1 NGSRSSCCELAC
13 SPVVKSVLVGAAFMA
28 AFLLPVQARMTPNQF
43 EIKAVCWDNAEEA
56 IRYHEEILGE
66 YPIGKG
72 WVSEHSFGAIMH
84 NPVKP
89 SWTFLS
95 FHKND
100 NGVIVCAITG
110 GTHWET
116 INLGD
121 ESEKLEL

>member
-1 NGSRSSCCELAC
+1 MKKLLLLLLFLPLVASSRMFPTEF
-13 SPVVKSVLVGAAFMA
+13 PV
-28 AFLLPVQARMTPNQF
+28 
-43 EIKAVCWDNAEEA
+43 KAVCWDDVDEA
-56 IRYHEEILGE
+56 IEYHQEILGE

-72 WVSEHSFGAIMH
+72 WVSDHAFGAIMY

-95 FHKND
+95 FHTNED
-100 NGVIVCAITG
+100 GIIVCAVTA

-121 ESEKLEL
+121 EGGKLQL